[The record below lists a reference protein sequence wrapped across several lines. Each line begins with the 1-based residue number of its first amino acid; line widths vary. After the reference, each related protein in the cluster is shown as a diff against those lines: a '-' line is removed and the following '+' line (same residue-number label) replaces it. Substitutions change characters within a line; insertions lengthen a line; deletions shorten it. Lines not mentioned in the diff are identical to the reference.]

1 MNTKTKRIS
10 RLIRTAVKL
19 IDPKAEVI
27 LFGSRARGDERNDSD
42 WDILIL
48 TDYSVDLQTERKFR
62 DKLYDLQLETGE
74 SFSVFAYSKNDW
86 VTKQR
91 ITPFYQNVTHEGIRL

>member
-1 MNTKTKRIS
+1 MKIKTEYTS
-10 RLIRTAVKL
+10 RLIRDAIRL

-27 LFGSRARGDERNDSD
+27 LYGSRARGDERDDSD

-48 TDYSVDLQTERKFR
+48 TDYPVDLQTERKFR
-62 DKLYDLQLETGE
+62 DKLYDLELEIGE

-86 VTKQR
+86 TTKQR
-91 ITPFYQNVTHEGIRL
+91 ITPFYQNVTQEGIRL